1 MTSTTR
7 SRPLSPWLNGALAL
21 LTLLAGCEAAPEV
34 VETHAW
40 DGFEL
45 NAAVIDIRSVEGCE
59 LPTAAS
65 LADQLSAVA
74 SEAEDEVMVS
84 VSEPVLLTNEKLRWA
99 VSTHFAGLWTLNLD
113 GDAKASLLLGMPPAV
128 PETTDDYREVWK
140 DLHQAGVCGVS
151 VASWQFPAAKVQ
163 TVAWIIDST
172 TFHES
177 ITDTTI
183 VSEAPCLGNRRTDR
197 RCGSARWTGESL
209 GAGLEVG
216 VATSFLVQFGL
227 CGDYIEPDWG
237 DEEPDPT
244 KAWELSCTEANPT
257 IESTVPF
264 GRFECG
270 EAEYMANPRCCGARV
285 ECELVIGLGGFEYS
299 ISRTPMAVTCP
310 EKPWD
315 APPEDDGCEAE
326 W

>member
-1 MTSTTR
+1 M
-7 SRPLSPWLNGALAL
+7 
-21 LTLLAGCEAAPEV
+21 
-34 VETHAW
+34 VEPHPW

-45 NAAVIDIRSVEGCE
+45 NAEVIDNSSLQGCE

-74 SEAEDEVMVS
+74 SEAEDEVAVS
-84 VSEPVLLTNEKLRWA
+84 VTEPVLLTNDKLRWA
-99 VSTHFAGLWTLNLD
+99 VSTHFAGLWSLNLD
-113 GDAKASLLLGMPPAV
+113 GDAQASLLLGMPPTV

-151 VASWQFPAAKVQ
+151 VVSWQFPAAKVE
-163 TVAWIIDST
+163 TVAWIIDGT

-177 ITDTTI
+177 ITDSTI
-183 VSEAPCLGNRRTDR
+183 VSDPNLLGTRRTDR
-197 RCGSARWTGESL
+197 RCGSARWTGGSL
-209 GAGLEVG
+209 GEGLDVG
-216 VATSFLVQFGL
+216 VATSFRVQFGL

-270 EAEYMANPRCCGARV
+270 DVEYMEHTWCCGARI
-285 ECELVIGLGGFEYS
+285 ECELIIGLGGFEYS
-299 ISRTPMAVTCP
+299 LSKKPTTVTCP
-310 EKPWD
+310 ERPWD
-315 APPEDDGCEAE
+315 APLTDDCETE